1 MYKTVWYI
9 EYEEEGRKQKVEF
22 NQYHF
27 RKTPK
32 FPSWYME
39 ENRVY
44 TIEMVWNLKVI
55 FSLSAFMKCLFRQYN
70 IR

>member
-1 MYKTVWYI
+1 MYKTVWNI
-9 EYEEEGRKQKVEF
+9 EYEEKGYKQEVKF
-22 NQYHF
+22 IQYHF
-27 RKTPK
+27 GKTPK

-44 TIEMVWNLKVI
+44 TIEILWNIKVYEP
-55 FSLSAFMKCLFRQYN
+55 SAFMKCFFHQYI